1 MKFSTFEITMMVEV
15 ICMIVMQRG
24 KSLKKSMQAKTHR
37 INFYINMKIK

>member
-24 KSLKKSMQAKTHR
+24 KSLKNSCRLKLTEL
-37 INFYINMKIK
+37 IFT